1 VTAVRVALDA
11 MGGDRAPATTVEGA
25 RLAAVP
31 GELELLLVGDET
43 AIQAAAGGSLPAG
56 VVVEHAPDAIGPGD
70 DPSCVRGRPDA
81 SLVRAVG
88 AVREGRA
95 AACVSMGQTGAV
107 VAAGLLGL
115 QRVPGVL
122 RPAVAATLPAD
133 GGPVLLIDAGANV
146 DPRAEHLVQFA
157 RMGTLVAE
165 DLLGL
170 PEPTC
175 GLLSIGEEAGK
186 GTAAVREAHELLLR
200 EPGVRFRGNVEG
212 HELLTRRVDVV
223 VTDGFTGN
231 VVLKTAEGTAR
242 HAMGR
247 LRDTA
252 HASLRGRLGGLL
264 LRGAVRELR
273 AEMHPDTYGG
283 AWLVGL
289 DALVVIG
296 HGRSSAAGVASAC
309 RYAADAARR
318 DVPSRLAARL
328 RG

>member
-1 VTAVRVALDA
+1 
-11 MGGDRAPATTVEGA
+11 M
-25 RLAAVP
+25 P

-43 AIQAAAGGSLPAG
+43 AIHAAAGGSLPAG
-56 VVVEHAPDAIGPGD
+56 VAVEHAPDAIGPDD
-70 DPSCVRGRPDA
+70 DPGCVRGRPGA
-81 SLVRAVG
+81 SLVRAVA

-95 AACVSMGQTGAV
+95 AACVSMGPTGAV

-115 QRVPGVL
+115 ERVPGVL

-175 GLLSIGEEAGK
+175 GLLSIGEEAAR
-186 GTAAVREAHELLLR
+186 GTAAVREAHALLLR
-200 EPGVRFRGNVEG
+200 EPGVRFRGNIEG
-212 HELLTRRVDVV
+212 HDLLTRRVDVV

-242 HAMGR
+242 HALGR
-247 LRDTA
+247 LRATA
-252 HASLRGRLGGLL
+252 RCQHARPPGR
-264 LRGAVRELR
+264 
-273 AEMHPDTYGG
+273 
-283 AWLVGL
+283 
-289 DALVVIG
+289 
-296 HGRSSAAGVASAC
+296 AA
-309 RYAADAARR
+309 AARR
-318 DVPSRLAARL
+318 RPGRSARRCIRTPTAAPGWWASTRSSSSVTAARPRPAWRTPAGTRRTPRDAMSRAGSRRACGAESGGVHAL
-328 RG
+328 RRPC

>member
-1 VTAVRVALDA
+1 
-11 MGGDRAPATTVEGA
+11 M
-25 RLAAVP
+25 
-31 GELELLLVGDET
+31 
-43 AIQAAAGGSLPAG
+43 
-56 VVVEHAPDAIGPGD
+56 
-70 DPSCVRGRPDA
+70 RGRPDA
-81 SLVRAVG
+81 SLVRAVA

-107 VAAGLLGL
+107 VAAGLVGL
-115 QRVPGVL
+115 ERVPGVL

-175 GLLSIGEEAGK
+175 GLLSIGEEAAR

-200 EPGVRFRGNVEG
+200 EPGLRFRGNVEG
-212 HELLTRRVDVV
+212 HDLLTRRVDVV

-252 HASLRGRLGGLL
+252 LASTRGRLGGLL

-273 AEMHPDTYGG
+273 RRCIRTPTAAPGWWASTPSWSS
-283 AWLVGL
+283 AT
-289 DALVVIG
+289 
-296 HGRSSAAGVASAC
+296 GRSSARRRGERLPLRRRRRATRRPEPRSRRVSGAESRRRPRPPAAVLMSGDFSSGRRRGAG
-309 RYAADAARR
+309 RR
-318 DVPSRLAARL
+318 E
-328 RG
+328 RGQPR